1 MQAPGDFYIFSLSL
15 EGPLMSDDS
24 LLTKEKMKRL
34 SPSDSKTFSDSF
46 PGYCVTASW
55 KKKKELKWKKKQ
67 ELSIHWRL
75 NEWVMIFKSLP
86 FSQSAKNIL
95 SLQGMDTATLMSVV
109 MPAV

>member
-46 PGYCVTASW
+46 PGYCVTASL
-55 KKKKELKWKKKQ
+55 KKKKRKDWNEKK
-67 ELSIHWRL
+67 
-75 NEWVMIFKSLP
+75 NKSYLYTE
-86 FSQSAKNIL
+86 
-95 SLQGMDTATLMSVV
+95 D
-109 MPAV
+109 

>member
-46 PGYCVTASW
+46 PGYCVTAS
-55 KKKKELKWKKKQ
+55 KKKKKNWNGKK
-67 ELSIHWRL
+67 
-75 NEWVMIFKSLP
+75 NKSYLYTE
-86 FSQSAKNIL
+86 
-95 SLQGMDTATLMSVV
+95 D
-109 MPAV
+109 

>member
-46 PGYCVTASW
+46 PGYCVTAS
-55 KKKKELKWKKKQ
+55 KKKKKKRTEMEKKTRAIYTLKTK
-67 ELSIHWRL
+67 
-75 NEWVMIFKSLP
+75 
-86 FSQSAKNIL
+86 
-95 SLQGMDTATLMSVV
+95 
-109 MPAV
+109 